1 MEAESPNLEP
11 DETGYPLSV
20 AGRGLLAAWSL
31 CLAAGFGLAA
41 AVDPDPR
48 GFGTHQQFG
57 FPPCSFVLLLGIPCP
72 SCGSTTAFASFVRGR
87 WIFAAQVNLAAF
99 LLAIVCAGMIP
110 WSLYSAWRGR
120 MWRVHD
126 PARSL
131 AWLLIVLAAI
141 SLVHWSVR
149 CTRL

>member
-1 MEAESPNLEP
+1 MEADPPNLEP
-11 DETGYPLSV
+11 VETGYPLSA

-31 CLAAGFGLAA
+31 FLLAGFGLAA
-41 AVDPDPR
+41 MVDPDPR

-57 FPPCSFVLLLGIPCP
+57 FPPCSFVLLFGIPCP

-120 MWRVHD
+120 MWRVQD

-131 AWLLIVLAAI
+131 AWLLIVLATI
-141 SLVHWSVR
+141 SLIHWSIR
-149 CTRL
+149 CSRL